1 MKVAPEMLAG
11 LVGLGANFTLT
22 KGPNDG
28 CHVRGRIAGSC
39 EESLRVGSIKNNECA
54 FDDLADL
61 KFLSMCNR
69 STELGFGVIDV
80 DNKYALRYVADE
92 FYDIC
97 YFPTSKF
104 GTKCNLNM
112 GSDANITVDSVSL
125 LGPTESVSGMD
136 SIPVSE
142 LLTYPPFESWFGS
155 MGFPPIASARLSRT
169 PSTLPATAPSTFA
182 STTKSSK
189 ARQSVTGQPTTRPSS
204 TRSSSISSKEGTGS
218 PTSIAFET
226 PTETQLTHGQDSG
239 SGQDFCHDDNGKK
252 YSTAPRVTSATTSY
266 DPCHFSGTVKPIPYD
281 TTGLSSTGPSTASTS
296 ISSGRGSSSRT
307 RTPLTTPIP
316 TQLTHGAD
324 PASGENY
331 CHDDNGNKYSMA
343 PRMSSASAYDPCYFG
358 STAKPI
364 PYDTPRSSKIIT
376 DEMGTVRSCPSAVP
390 NDLRV
395 HDAYDCGPSSTVV
408 STVTSIAQAYSSRVS
423 VSLASKASAS
433 AAASAAAAKFEG
445 RVIIAFRAQAFRRPP
460 NGGFPQ
466 PRKQVNDW
474 AIFARASGI
483 FDMCEDEPVDRYAPK
498 SVLDVAKTKVPYP
511 DTDHDIQDFKM
522 GDHDMDCKYKAVED
536 KPGTLECAGWDKIQ
550 CEFSQYGDQVYGCKS
565 SPDYKYVV
573 PKVQCVFKGG
583 DKE

>member
-112 GSDANITVDSVSL
+112 GSDANITVDS
-125 LGPTESVSGMD
+125 
-136 SIPVSE
+136 
-142 LLTYPPFESWFGS
+142 
-155 MGFPPIASARLSRT
+155 
-169 PSTLPATAPSTFA
+169 
-182 STTKSSK
+182 
-189 ARQSVTGQPTTRPSS
+189 
-204 TRSSSISSKEGTGS
+204 
-218 PTSIAFET
+218 
-226 PTETQLTHGQDSG
+226 TQLTHGQDSG